1 MVLTKMVLVDRT
13 IDVATIEKLY
23 YYMVAKAMLQ
33 MIQLQLHLL
42 QLLVVQILTVMVHQ
56 MLLLHIPS
64 KL

>member
-1 MVLTKMVLVDRT
+1 MVLAQTVLVDRT

-33 MIQLQLHLL
+33 MTQLQLHLL
-42 QLLVVQILTVMVHQ
+42 QLLVVRILMVMVHQ
-56 MLLLHIPS
+56 MPLLHILS